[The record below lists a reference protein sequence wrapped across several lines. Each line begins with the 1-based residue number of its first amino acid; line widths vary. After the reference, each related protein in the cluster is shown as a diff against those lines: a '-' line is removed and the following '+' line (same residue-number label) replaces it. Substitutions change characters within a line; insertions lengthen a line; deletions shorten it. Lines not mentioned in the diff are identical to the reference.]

1 MKKMAVIFLQTLNKS
16 LRLRGKHDGGECH
29 AAVAAGTGLS
39 PRNTWQQTARFRK
52 TERRRGS
59 GQLVLASVLMLLVGY
74 TGSAGMARAADLVAD
89 FPARPIKIVVPYP
102 PGGSTDFLARLLG
115 QKLRDSLGQ
124 PVVIDNRAGAS
135 GNIGASFAAKAPADG
150 YTIFLGT
157 STALAVNPH
166 LYKPLPYDPQ
176 KDFAPIILATTLPSL
191 VVVNAAVPVKSMAE
205 LMEYVKTNPAQATY
219 ASSGNGT
226 PAHLGAEM
234 YKKMTGSQIRHIP
247 YKGGALA
254 LGDLVAGQTT
264 MMFGI
269 LPEALPLVKDG
280 RLRALAITTARRS
293 SLVPDLPTV
302 SESGVPGYELV
313 GWYAFLAPAGTPK
326 EIVAKLNKAFGAALQ
341 DKEVRE
347 KLSGAG
353 FEIAGGQPERLA
365 DLIRLESK
373 KWEQV
378 VIDAKVK
385 ID

>member
-1 MKKMAVIFLQTLNKS
+1 ML
-16 LRLRGKHDGGECH
+16 
-29 AAVAAGTGLS
+29 
-39 PRNTWQQTARFRK
+39 
-52 TERRRGS
+52 
-59 GQLVLASVLMLLVGY
+59 SVLYAGC
-74 TGSAGMARAADLVAD
+74 AGMAYAADPAAD
-89 FPARPIKIVVPYP
+89 FPAKPLKIVVPYP
-102 PGGSTDFLARLLG
+102 PGGSTDLLARLLG

-124 PVVIDNRAGAS
+124 PVVVDNRAGAS
-135 GNIGASFAAKAPADG
+135 GNIGATFAARSPADG

-176 KDFAPIILATTLPSL
+176 KDFAPVILATILPSL
-191 VVVNAAVPVKSMAE
+191 VVVNAAVPVKSMGE
-205 LMEYVKTNPAQATY
+205 LLEYLKSHPETANY

-247 YKGGALA
+247 YKGGAPALSDLA
-254 LGDLVAGQTT
+254 AGQTT

-269 LPEALPLVKDG
+269 LPETLPLVKDG
-280 RLRALAITTARRS
+280 RLRALAITTAQRS

-313 GWYAFLAPAGTPK
+313 GWYAFLVPAGTPK
-326 EIVAKLNKAFGAALQ
+326 EIVSKLNKAFNEALQ

-347 KLSGAG
+347 KLRSAG
-353 FEIAGGQPERLA
+353 FEIAGGPPERLR
-365 DLIRLESK
+365 DLMRSESK

-385 ID
+385 LD

>member
-1 MKKMAVIFLQTLNKS
+1 MKMIVTLFSEALNKS
-16 LRLRGKHDGGECH
+16 LRLGYSRIRSRCNAEL
-29 AAVAAGTGLS
+29 AAVSWRWVRKAT
-39 PRNTWQQTARFRK
+39 QQTARGRMA
-52 TERRRGS
+52 ECRRGL
-59 GQLVLASVLMLLVGY
+59 GLRFLASVMMLLVWCA
-74 TGSAGMARAADLVAD
+74 GSAGIANATDLVTD
-89 FPARPIKIVVPYP
+89 FPAKPIKIVVPYP
-102 PGGSTDFLARLLG
+102 PGGSTDLLARLLG

-124 PVVIDNRAGAS
+124 PVMVENRAGAS
-135 GNIGASFAAKAPADG
+135 GSIGASFAARSLADG

-166 LYKPLPYDPQ
+166 LYKALTYDPQ

-205 LMEYVKTNPAQATY
+205 LTEYLKTNPEKATY

-234 YKKMTGSQIRHIP
+234 YKKMTGSQVRHIP

-254 LGDLVAGQTT
+254 LGDLAAGQTT

-269 LPEALPLVKDG
+269 LPETLPLVKAG
-280 RLRALAITTARRS
+280 RLRALAITTMERS

-326 EIVAKLNKAFGAALQ
+326 PIISKLNQAFGDALK

-353 FEIAGGQPERLA
+353 FEIAGGSPERLA
-365 DLIRLESK
+365 NLIRSESK